1 MMRLRQPFA
10 NRLRLAELT
19 SGLGAGVLGVGVG
32 VLFASTLRTIALP
45 MLVIGLAMHAW
56 GMADKHRLE
65 AQTAKPT
72 PWWSAAFYWICWIAL
87 LAVAVYVVIGP
98 RSGHD

>member
-1 MMRLRQPFA
+1 MRSRQPFA

-32 VLFASTLRTIALP
+32 VLFASALRTIALP
-45 MLVIGLAMHAW
+45 LLVIGLAMHAW

-65 AQTAKPT
+65 AQTAESP

-87 LAVAVYVVIGP
+87 LGVAVYVVIGP
-98 RSGHD
+98 R